1 MAARE
6 WLVTL
11 DLERWKLFL
20 LVSEMGSLSKA
31 ATVLNR
37 PQPVISRHINALETE
52 CGCNLFYRTGRG
64 VVLSEVGQAIQP
76 RVQAMIAEFD
86 QIMRDI
92 KGQAG
97 VPMGRVSVGLLPSV
111 RIATDLVRAALEQFP
126 GIDLHL
132 TEASGGQLAE
142 QVAVGRI
149 DLALVLREQ
158 GTVLPTEEAL
168 LTLPMCVVGPAND
181 PVTSRRSVP
190 LAELSTLPLIMAK
203 PPNAVRML
211 VEQIARKAEVQLRF
225 ATQVD
230 PPATQRQ
237 LVAAGFGYSITTRMS
252 VRDEVANGVLS
263 AATISDP
270 PMDMVLVLVR
280 SNQRPA
286 TLAIRKIAR
295 LLSDLIRQLPEK
307 YAGDDVPAYLSF
319 ETPSGNSKAD
329 PA

>member
-1 MAARE
+1 MVAALEHR
-6 WLVTL
+6 VTL

-37 PQPVISRHINALETE
+37 PQPVISRHINSLETE

-76 RVQAMIAEFD
+76 RVRAMIAEFD

-111 RIATDLVRAALEQFP
+111 RIATALVKAVAKQFP

-158 GTVLPTEEAL
+158 GALLPTEEAL
-168 LTLPMCVVGPAND
+168 LTLPMCVVGPAGD
-181 PVTSRRSVP
+181 PITSQRSV
-190 LAELSTLPLIMAK
+190 ALSEASALPLIMAK
-203 PPNAVRML
+203 PPNAVRMM
-211 VEQIARKAEVQLRF
+211 VEQIARKAEVQLSF

-237 LVAAGFGYSITTRMS
+237 LVAAGLGYSITTRMS
-252 VRDEVANGVLS
+252 VREDVMAGLLS
-263 AATISDP
+263 AAEITEP
-270 PMDMVLVLVR
+270 KMDMTLVLVR

-295 LLSDLIRQLPEK
+295 LLSDLIRQLPVLH
-307 YAGDDVPAYLSF
+307 ASDQMASYLPIDS
-319 ETPSGNSKAD
+319 SGNSKAD
-329 PA
+329 PV

>member
-1 MAARE
+1 
-6 WLVTL
+6 
-11 DLERWKLFL
+11 
-20 LVSEMGSLSKA
+20 MGSLSKA

-37 PQPVISRHINALETE
+37 PQPVISRHINSLETE
-52 CGCNLFYRTGRG
+52 CGCHLFYRTGRG

-97 VPMGRVSVGLLPSV
+97 VPVGRVSVGLLPSI
-111 RIATDLVRAALEQFP
+111 RIATELVHAATTQFP

-158 GTVLPTEEAL
+158 GALLSTEEAL
-168 LTLPMCVVGPAND
+168 LTLPMCVVGSAGD
-181 PVTSRRSVP
+181 PVTSRRSVA
-190 LAELSTLPLIMAK
+190 LSELSALPLIMAK

-211 VEQIARKAEVQLRF
+211 VEQTARRAEVPLRF

-252 VRDEVANGVLS
+252 VRDDVAAGLLS
-263 AATISDP
+263 AAAISDP

-295 LLSDLIRQLPEK
+295 LLSDLIRHLPERH
-307 YAGDDVPAYLSF
+307 AGDEMPAYLPV
-319 ETPSGNSKAD
+319 EPSTGNSKAT
-329 PA
+329 PE

>member
-1 MAARE
+1 M
-6 WLVTL
+6 
-11 DLERWKLFL
+11 DFERWKLFL
-20 LVSEMGSLSKA
+20 LVSELGSLSKA

-37 PQPVISRHINALETE
+37 PQPVISRHINSLETE

-64 VVLSEVGQAIQP
+64 VVLSEVGQAILP
-76 RVQAMIAEFD
+76 RVQAMIDEWD

-97 VPMGRVSVGLLPSV
+97 VPVGPVSVGLLPSV
-111 RIATDLVRAALEQFP
+111 RIASDLVRLATEQFP

-149 DLALVLREQ
+149 DLALVLREP
-158 GTVLPTEEAL
+158 GALLPTEEAL
-168 LTLPMCVVGPAND
+168 LQLPMCIVGPAGD
-181 PVTSRRSVP
+181 PVTSQRTVP
-190 LAELSTLPLIMAK
+190 LADVGALPMIMAK
-203 PPNAVRML
+203 PPNTLRMMIEQFARRADVRL
-211 VEQIARKAEVQLRF
+211 NF

-237 LVAAGFGYSITTRMS
+237 LVAAGLGYSITTRMS
-252 VRDEVANGVLS
+252 VRDEVAAGQLT
-263 AATISDP
+263 AASIVDP
-270 PMDMVLVLVR
+270 PLTMVLVLVR

-295 LLSDLIRQLPEK
+295 LLSDVIRQLPERH
-307 YAGDDVPAYLSF
+307 AADAEPAYLPVDSG
-319 ETPSGNSKAD
+319 SGNSKAE